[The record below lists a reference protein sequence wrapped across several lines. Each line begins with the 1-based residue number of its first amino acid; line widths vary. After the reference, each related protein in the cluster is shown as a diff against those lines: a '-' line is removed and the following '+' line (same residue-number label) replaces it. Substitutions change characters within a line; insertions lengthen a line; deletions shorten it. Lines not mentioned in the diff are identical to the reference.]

1 LLDQNYIK
9 SFVASSA
16 HGSFFG
22 LYELLPS
29 IASRFPDQSQ
39 GEVLASCRAAVA
51 DLVER
56 EFVRLHM
63 TPAHA
68 ERPTR
73 DSCPL
78 VPPEEVTE
86 ILGRDESWESPS
98 ESRATYWLSTTEAG
112 EAAYFSTEDLSL

>member
-1 LLDQNYIK
+1 LLDQHYIK
-9 SFVASSA
+9 SFAASIA

-22 LYELLPS
+22 LYELLRS
-29 IASRFPDQSQ
+29 IESRLLDHSH

-51 DLVER
+51 DLVES
-56 EFVRLHM
+56 EFVRLHV

-78 VPPEEVTE
+78 VPPEEVAE
-86 ILGRDESWESPS
+86 VLGRDESWVSPR